1 MSNNQFAG
9 LPNNKFGNAFDLSS
23 LKAPAAGQADLAY
36 SKVVT
41 QANLVA
47 EFVKESNNK
56 VVVLLCWSPRS
67 AQAKEILEILGK
79 LESADKNSWLLGT
92 VNVDTQ
98 AAVAQALQVQ
108 SVPVAIAIIQEQM
121 IPLFESV
128 PPLDQVRLVINKLLE
143 LAAGKGIG
151 SAPEN
156 SAVVETP
163 MEPEEEAAYA
173 AMEKGDYAAAKAAY
187 QGWLKRK
194 PNDPVATIG
203 LAQADLM
210 NRING
215 LDFALTL
222 KSSKAD
228 DLTSQLMCADIEI
241 AQGDYEAAFNRL
253 ISAVKSFSAED
264 RDKAKA
270 HLLGLFNLVD
280 PADPRLVKAR
290 GQLASALF

>member
-1 MSNNQFAG
+1 MSKNPFAG

-23 LKAPAAGQADLAY
+23 LKAPTVENTPTYGKA
-36 SKVVT
+36 VT
-41 QANLVA
+41 QTNLVSD
-47 EFVKESNNK
+47 FVKQSNK
-56 VVVLLCWSPRS
+56 QVVVLLCWSPRS
-67 AQAKEILEILGK
+67 TQAKEILEILGK
-79 LESADKNSWLLGT
+79 FETADKNSWLLGT
-92 VNVDTQ
+92 VNVDTEH
-98 AAVAQALQVQ
+98 AVAQALQVQ
-108 SVPVAIAIIQEQM
+108 SVPIAIAIIKEQI

-128 PPLDQVRLVINKLLE
+128 PPIDQVRLVLNKLLE

-156 SAVVETP
+156 IGPVEIP

-173 AMEKGDYAAAKAAY
+173 AMEKGDYIAAKASY
-187 QGWLKRK
+187 QAWLNRK
-194 PNDPVATIG
+194 PNDPIATIG

-210 NRING
+210 NRIQG

-222 KSSKAD
+222 RNSKED

-253 ISAVKSFSAED
+253 ISAVKRFNGEA

-270 HLLGLFNLVD
+270 HLLQLFNLVD

>member
-1 MSNNQFAG
+1 MSKNPFAG

-23 LKAPAAGQADLAY
+23 LKAPAAGEATIAY
-36 SKVVT
+36 GKAVT
-41 QANLVA
+41 QANLVSD
-47 EFVKESNNK
+47 FVKESSNK
-56 VVVLLCWSPRS
+56 VVILLCWSPRS

-79 LESADKNSWLLGT
+79 LESADQNSWLFGT
-92 VNVDTQ
+92 VNVDTE

-143 LAAGKGIG
+143 LAAGKGVG
-151 SAPEN
+151 KAPEN
-156 SAVVETP
+156 SAVVEAP

-173 AMEKGDYAAAKAAY
+173 AMEKGDYAAAKLAY

-215 LDFALTL
+215 LDFVLTL
-222 KSSKAD
+222 KNSKAD
-228 DLTSQLMCADIEI
+228 DLTSQMMCADIEI

-253 ISAVKSFSAED
+253 IAAVKSFTADD

-270 HLLGLFNLVD
+270 HLLQLFNLVD
-280 PADPRLVKAR
+280 PTDPRLVKAR

>member
-1 MSNNQFAG
+1 MSNNPFAG

-23 LKAPAAGQADLAY
+23 LKEPSPADLPSYGKA
-36 SKVVT
+36 VT
-41 QANLVA
+41 QSNLVA
-47 EFVKESNNK
+47 EFVKESNNQ

-79 LESADKNSWLLGT
+79 LQVADKNTWLLGT
-92 VNVDTQ
+92 VNVDTE

-108 SVPVAIAIIQEQM
+108 SAPVAIAIIQEQI

-128 PPLDQVRLVINKLLE
+128 PPVDQVRLVINKLLE

-151 SAPEN
+151 TAPEN
-156 SAVVETP
+156 TGPVEIP

-173 AMEKGDYAAAKAAY
+173 AMEKGDYAAAKASY
-187 QGWLKRK
+187 QAWLKRK
-194 PNDPVATIG
+194 PNDPIATIG

-222 KSSKAD
+222 KNSKGD

-253 ISAVKSFSAED
+253 IAAVKSFTGDD
-264 RDKAKA
+264 RDKAKS
-270 HLLGLFNLVD
+270 HLLQLFNLVD
-280 PADPRLVKAR
+280 PADTRLVKAR

>member
-1 MSNNQFAG
+1 MSNNPFAG
-9 LPNNKFGNAFDLSS
+9 MPNNKFGNAFDLSS
-23 LKAPAAGQADLAY
+23 LKAPSPSDLPTYGKA
-36 SKVVT
+36 VT
-41 QANLVA
+41 QSNLVA
-47 EFVKESNNK
+47 EFVKESNNQ

-79 LESADKNSWLLGT
+79 LQIADKNTWLLGT
-92 VNVDTQ
+92 VNVDTE

-108 SVPVAIAIIQEQM
+108 SVPVAIAIIQEQI

-128 PPLDQVRLVINKLLE
+128 PPIDQVRLVINKLLE

-156 SAVVETP
+156 TAPVEIP
-163 MEPEEEAAYA
+163 MEPEEETAYA
-173 AMEKGDYAAAKAAY
+173 AMEKGDYAAAKVAY
-187 QGWLKRK
+187 MGWLKRK
-194 PNDPVATIG
+194 PNDPIATIG

-222 KSSKAD
+222 KNSKSD

-253 ISAVKSFSAED
+253 ISAVKSFTGDD
-264 RDKAKA
+264 RDKAKS
-270 HLLGLFNLVD
+270 HLLSLFNLVD
-280 PADPRLVKAR
+280 PADPKLVKAR

>member
-1 MSNNQFAG
+1 MSNNPFAG
-9 LPNNKFGNAFDLSS
+9 MPNNKFGNAFDLSS
-23 LKAPAAGQADLAY
+23 LKAPSPSDLPTYGKA
-36 SKVVT
+36 VT
-41 QANLVA
+41 QSNLVA
-47 EFVKESNNK
+47 EFVQESNNQ

-79 LESADKNSWLLGT
+79 LQIADKNTWLLGT
-92 VNVDTQ
+92 VNVDTE

-108 SVPVAIAIIQEQM
+108 SVPVAIAIIQEQI

-128 PPLDQVRLVINKLLE
+128 PPIDQVRLVINKLLE

-156 SAVVETP
+156 TAPVEIP

-194 PNDPVATIG
+194 PNDPIATIG

-222 KSSKAD
+222 KNSNSD

-253 ISAVKSFSAED
+253 IAAVKSFAGED

-270 HLLGLFNLVD
+270 HLLQLFNLVD

>member
-1 MSNNQFAG
+1 MSKNPFAG

-23 LKAPAAGQADLAY
+23 LKAPSPADLPTY
-36 SKVVT
+36 GKVVT
-41 QANLVA
+41 QTNLVA
-47 EFVKESNNK
+47 EFVKESNNQ

-79 LESADKNSWLLGT
+79 LQTADKNTWLLGT
-92 VNVDTQ
+92 VNVDTE

-108 SVPVAIAIIQEQM
+108 SVPVAIAIIQEQI

-128 PPLDQVRLVINKLLE
+128 PPIDQVRLVINKLLE

-156 SAVVETP
+156 TAPAEIP

-173 AMEKGDYAAAKAAY
+173 AMEKGDYAAAKASY
-187 QGWLKRK
+187 QAWLKRK
-194 PNDPVATIG
+194 PNDPIATIG

-222 KSSKAD
+222 RNAKSE

-253 ISAVKSFSAED
+253 IAAVKSFAGDE
-264 RDKAKA
+264 RDKAKN
-270 HLLGLFNLVD
+270 HLLSLFNLVD